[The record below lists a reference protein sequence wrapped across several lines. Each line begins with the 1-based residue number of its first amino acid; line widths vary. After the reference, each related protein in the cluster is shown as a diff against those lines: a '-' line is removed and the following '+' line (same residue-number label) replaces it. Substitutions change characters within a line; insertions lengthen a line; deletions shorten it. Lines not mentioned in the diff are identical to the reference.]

1 MKQVWIYDIEIFQG
15 FHSCTFLNRD
25 DPNDIRQFVLH
36 SSRNDFWEY
45 IDFLLN
51 NVSGLIGFNNINFDY
66 PLIHYI
72 LENKEFF
79 SYIWIEET
87 LNRIYKQ
94 SQIIIQSEFSEIP
107 EWKILIPQLD
117 LYRINHF
124 DNAAKRTSLKAVEI
138 AMNFP
143 TVVDLPISFD
153 HIVQTDEIQKILDY
167 NLNDVKATYEFYKL
181 NIEEIEMRKA
191 LSKEFNIN
199 LLNANEPKIG
209 SEIFA
214 KLLSEEMDI
223 PIRELKQM
231 RTYRNGIKLKDCMLP
246 YIKFYTKEF
255 SNLLDDYKSK
265 VINET
270 KNAIEQSVIYKG
282 FKYDFGLGGLHGCI
296 KPGVYKSDNEYII
309 HDIDVASFYPN
320 LAIIN
325 KFKPQHLGEAFT
337 SIYKRMYEE
346 RKAAPKG
353 SAKNGGLKLAL
364 NGSFGKSNDL
374 YSFFYDPMFTMQITV
389 NGQLLLSM
397 LAEEIVRY
405 IDCIVLQVNTDGITL
420 KYNKKDLDR
429 VQGIMDW
436 WQGLTGLQLES
447 EFYDLMVIRDV
458 NNYLAKTIKG
468 KAKYKGAFEII
479 PMANGKKVYWKDTG
493 MRIVPIALSE
503 YFLNNIPIKETI
515 INHKDIFDF
524 CKRFKTTEG
533 WKSEIRYLDYTED
546 NIPYQRI
553 DKQQKNTRYFISTKG
568 STLMKVHKDKR
579 ESNIEKGFLITLF
592 NKQFDSNNYMIN
604 YNYYIAECNKIIDVI
619 EDKQLT
625 LF

>member
-1 MKQVWIYDIEIFQG
+1 MKKVWIFDLEIFSG
-15 FHSCTFLNRD
+15 FHCATFLNRD
-25 DPNDIRQFVLH
+25 DSSEIRQFVLH
-36 SSRNDFWEY
+36 TSRNDFYEY
-45 IDFLLN
+45 INFLETE
-51 NVSGLIGFNNINFDY
+51 VSGLIGFNNLYFDY
-66 PLIHYI
+66 PILHYI
-72 LENKEFF
+72 LQNKEWF
-79 SYIWIEET
+79 SFSKIEELT
-87 LNRIYKQ
+87 DRIYKQ
-94 SQIIIQSEFSEIP
+94 TQIVLQSEFSEIP
-107 EWKILIPQLD
+107 EWKTLIPQLD

-138 AMNFP
+138 AINFP
-143 TVVDLPISFD
+143 TVVDLPFEFN
-153 HIVQTDEIQKILDY
+153 HVVQDNEVQQILDY
-167 NLNDVKATYEFYKL
+167 NLNDVLATWEFYKL

-231 RTYRNGIKLKDCMLP
+231 RTYRNGIKLDKCILS
-246 YIKFYTKEF
+246 YIKFQSKEF
-255 SNLLDDYKSK
+255 TNLLENYKTK
-265 VINET
+265 NITET

-296 KPGVYKSDNEYII
+296 KPGVYKSDDDNII
-309 HDIDVASFYPN
+309 HDIDCSSYYPN

-337 SIYKRMYEE
+337 TIYNRIYQD
-346 RKAAPKG
+346 RKSAPKG

-364 NGSFGKSNDL
+364 NGSFGKSNDI

-397 LAEEIVRY
+397 LVEEIVNY
-405 IDCIVLQVNTDGITL
+405 IDCTVLQVNTDGITI
-420 KYNKKDLDR
+420 KYNKQDIDK

-436 WQGLTGLQLES
+436 WQSLTDIALES
-447 EFYDLMVIRDV
+447 EYYDLMVIRDV
-458 NNYLAKTIKG
+458 NNYISRTTKG

-479 PMANGKKVYWKDTG
+479 PMANGKKVYWKD
-493 MRIVPIALSE
+493 MSMKIVPIAISE
-503 YFLNNIPIKETI
+503 YFLNNIPIRETI
-515 INHKDIFDF
+515 KNHKNIFNF

-533 WKSEIRYLDYTED
+533 WKSEIRYLDFKD
-546 NIPYQRI
+546 NIPYQRV
-553 DKQQKNTRYFISTKG
+553 DKQQKNIRYFISNKG
-568 STLMKVHKDKR
+568 STLMKVHRDGR

-592 NKQFDSNNYMIN
+592 NNEFDSKDYNIN
-604 YNYYIAECNKIIDVI
+604 YNYYISECNKIIDVI